1 MSAQGS
7 VSMQLTTFECPEQHV
22 IWESHIALYGQRRLV
37 GSGKSLFQ
45 ITTRQPHAV
54 FVLDERHIVS
64 WDVDEE
70 NALVF
75 QGLAMKDDTWC
86 VLYTDGGCLKDQ
98 DDTVYHEIESIEV
111 LDCRGCHRTF
121 DGHLDAQRFLRRQVT
136 TVRKL
141 ASDHNLDISSIV
153 FWEESESDD
162 DSSIGPV
169 DDKVLNETTQEEE
182 TPHEMTDEEIAIMMQ
197 QELQEQVQWF
207 VVSSDVDQ
215 HMTLLSEHVENK
227 EFEKALE
234 IAATIRNLF
243 HACEYRPNAEH
254 ELCSLSREILGDD
267 LSHVESFAE
276 MESLKR
282 THNYVKVQIVPK
294 ELLGDN
300 EALAN
305 SNHNIVYVTKV
316 VAERIAHVHSML
328 EVVVNQGA
336 NLPKGKQIQLQM
348 QMKKISKLSYIPNAL
363 VYQVRGFKNFDM
375 KVNLW

>member
-1 MSAQGS
+1 MAAKHSAIIK
-7 VSMQLTTFECPEQHV
+7 LANFKCPEQHV
-22 IWESHIALYGQRRLV
+22 VWEHNFAFDGQRRLV

-45 ITTRQPHAV
+45 FTTKQPHVV
-54 FVLDERHIVS
+54 FVVDERHIVS

-70 NALVF
+70 NVLSFQAL
-75 QGLAMKDDTWC
+75 AKKDDTWC
-86 VLYTDGGCLKDQ
+86 VLYTDAGCLRDQ
-98 DDTVYHEIESIEV
+98 ADTVYHEIESIEV

-121 DGHLDAQRFLRRQVT
+121 AGHLDVQCFLSRQVAN
-136 TVRKL
+136 VRK
-141 ASDHNLDISSIV
+141 AATDHDLDISSIV
-153 FWEESESDD
+153 CLEEESDD
-162 DSSIGPV
+162 DSSIGPG
-169 DDKVLNETTQEEE
+169 DDEVLNEADEEE

-197 QELQEQVQWF
+197 QELEEQVQWF
-207 VVSSDVDQ
+207 VVSPDVDEQ
-215 HMTLLSEHVENK
+215 MKLLSLHVENK
-227 EFEKALE
+227 EFDKALE
-234 IAATIRNLF
+234 IASIIRNMF
-243 HACEYRPNAEH
+243 HSCEYQPNAED

-294 ELLGDN
+294 ELLGNN

-305 SNHNIVYVTKV
+305 SNHNILYVTKV

-336 NLPKGKQIQLQM
+336 DLPKGKQIQLQM